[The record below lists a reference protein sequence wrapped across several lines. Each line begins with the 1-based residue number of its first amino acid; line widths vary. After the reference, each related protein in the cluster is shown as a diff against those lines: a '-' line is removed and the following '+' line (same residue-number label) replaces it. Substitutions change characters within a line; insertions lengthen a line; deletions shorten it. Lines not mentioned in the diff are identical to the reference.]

1 MDLKLKNRPVKAPS
15 ISMNSILPIPI
26 EMFQQEE
33 TTKTAKTVV
42 PSPSFTSNNNPI
54 TSNQMNIIEM
64 AQYFLTHIYSDRK
77 RVPDQDSSSSSNK
90 IETELIQ

>member
-1 MDLKLKNRPVKAPS
+1 MDLKLKNWPVKAPS

-42 PSPSFTSNNNPI
+42 PSSSFTSNNNPI

-64 AQYFLTHIYSDRK
+64 AQYFLTHISISCYTFMI
-77 RVPDQDSSSSSNK
+77 K
-90 IETELIQ
+90 IILLIYKI